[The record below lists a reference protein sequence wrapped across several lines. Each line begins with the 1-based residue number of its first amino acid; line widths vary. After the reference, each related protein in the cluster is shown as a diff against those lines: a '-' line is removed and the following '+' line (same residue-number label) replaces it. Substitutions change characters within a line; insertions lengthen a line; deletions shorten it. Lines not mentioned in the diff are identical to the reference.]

1 MNQAS
6 SRFAFPAPVAIK
18 FGTSGWRGIMGKDFN
33 FAGVRRA
40 SAAVAGYLKT
50 QTKTPK
56 VLIGYDTRFLSDDF
70 ARACAVVLGEHGCKV
85 SICGLATPTPAIAF
99 AILRDKYD
107 GAVNFTAS
115 HNPADY
121 NGLKFNGADAGPA
134 LPEVTREI
142 EKRAA
147 ELAGQNFDANGPSE
161 SRASAF
167 ERVDLRDAYLGR
179 LTELV
184 RFETLRGSKLPFVFD
199 ALHGAGAG
207 WLDKLLADQR
217 VKFSSLRTAR
227 DVTFNGT
234 GPDPSEENLAPLREA
249 ILQTQAAAGIATDG
263 DADRFGILDS
273 DGSFVSPN
281 HILALLFDYLIE
293 TRGAKLGA
301 SRSVATSH
309 MLDAVAKL
317 HGVPLYETPVGFKYV
332 GDFIRKDAVVIGGEE
347 SAGLTGRGHVPEKD
361 GLLACLLVAEMVAAR
376 HKSLRAQIQELFG
389 RIGAQFW
396 SIRVNLHLS
405 TEIQAGLKARLGVN
419 FQDFAGRKVQRID
432 RTDGC
437 KLLFADGSWILMRPS
452 GTEPV
457 VRVYAEAATPE
468 ASEKLAQDAQ
478 RWINSG
484 NAPEK
489 A

>member
-1 MNQAS
+1 
-6 SRFAFPAPVAIK
+6 VTIK

-50 QTKTPK
+50 QAKHPK

-70 ARACAVVLGEHGCKV
+70 ARASAVVLEENGCRV

-99 AILRDKYD
+99 SILRDKYD
-107 GAVNFTAS
+107 GAINFTAS

-134 LPEVTREI
+134 LPEVTHEI
-142 EKRAA
+142 ERRAA
-147 ELAGQNFDANGPSE
+147 ELAGQNFDASDAA
-161 SRASAF
+161 ASGAAGF
-167 ERVDLRDAYLGR
+167 ERVDLRDAYLAR

-184 RFETLRGSKLPFVFD
+184 RFDTLRGAKLPFVYD

-207 WLDKLLADQR
+207 WLDKLLADQG
-217 VKFSSLRTAR
+217 VKFTSLRTER
-227 DVTFNGT
+227 DVTFSGT

-249 ILQTQAAAGIATDG
+249 VLRTQAAAGISTDG
-263 DADRFGILDS
+263 DADRFGILDA

-293 TRGAKLGA
+293 TRGVKLGA

-332 GDFIRKDAVVIGGEE
+332 GDFIRKDAIVIGGEE
-347 SAGLTGRGHVPEKD
+347 SAGLTVRGHVPEKD
-361 GLLACLLVAEMVAAR
+361 GLLACLLVAEMMAAR
-376 HKSLRAQIQELFG
+376 HRPLRAQIQELFG

-396 SIRVNLHLS
+396 PIRVNLHLS
-405 TEIQAGLKARLGVN
+405 AEVQNGLKARLAVN
-419 FQDFAGRKVQRID
+419 FQDFAGRKVQRVD

-437 KLLFADGSWILMRPS
+437 KLLFADGSWLLMRPS

-457 VRVYAEAATPE
+457 VRVYAEAATAE
-468 ASEKLAQDAQ
+468 ESEKLAQDAQ
-478 RWINSG
+478 QWIES
-484 NAPEK
+484 K
-489 A
+489 

>member
-1 MNQAS
+1 
-6 SRFAFPAPVAIK
+6 
-18 FGTSGWRGIMGKDFN
+18 MGQDFN

-40 SAAVAGYLKT
+40 TAAVAGYLKN
-50 QTKTPK
+50 QAKHPK
-56 VLIGYDTRFLSDDF
+56 VLIGFDTRFLSDDF
-70 ARACAVVLGEHGCKV
+70 ARACAVVLVENRCRV
-85 SICGLATPTPAIAF
+85 SICSLATPTPAIAF

-107 GAVNFTAS
+107 GAINFTAS

-134 LPEVTREI
+134 LPEVTLEI
-142 EKRAA
+142 ERRAA
-147 ELAGQNFDANGPSE
+147 ELAGQNFDASDAAATDAAG
-161 SRASAF
+161 F

-179 LTELV
+179 LIELV
-184 RFETLRGSKLPFVFD
+184 RFDTLRTSKLPFVYD

-207 WLDKLLADQR
+207 WLDKLLADQG
-217 VKFSSLRTAR
+217 VAFTSLRTDR
-227 DVTFNGT
+227 DVTFSGT
-234 GPDPSEENLAPLREA
+234 GPDPSEENLAPLRAAVLE
-249 ILQTQAAAGIATDG
+249 TKAAAGIATDG
-263 DADRFGILDS
+263 DADRFGILDA
-273 DGSFVSPN
+273 DGSFISPN

-293 TRGAKLGA
+293 TRGVRLGA

-332 GDFIRKDAVVIGGEE
+332 GDFIRKDAIVIGGEE
-347 SAGLTGRGHVPEKD
+347 SAGLTVRGHVPEKD
-361 GLLACLLVAEMVAAR
+361 GLLACLLVAEMMAAR
-376 HKSLRAQIQELFG
+376 HKPLRTQIQDLFG

-396 SIRVNLHLS
+396 PIRVNLHLS
-405 TEIQAGLKARLGVN
+405 AEVQAGLKARLAVN
-419 FQDFAGRKVQRID
+419 FQDFAERKVQRVD

-478 RWINSG
+478 QWIDSR
-484 NAPEK
+484 
-489 A
+489 

>member
-1 MNQAS
+1 
-6 SRFAFPAPVAIK
+6 
-18 FGTSGWRGIMGKDFN
+18 MGRDFN
-33 FAGVRRA
+33 FPGVRRA

-50 QTKTPK
+50 QAKNPK

-70 ARACAVVLGEHGCKV
+70 ARACAVVLEEHGCRV
-85 SICGLATPTPAIAF
+85 SICALATPTPAIAF
-99 AILRDKYD
+99 AILRDKFD
-107 GAVNFTAS
+107 GAINVTAS

-134 LPEVTREI
+134 LTEVTREI

-147 ELAGQNFDANGPSE
+147 ELSGQSFDAGDPAE
-161 SRASAF
+161 AAAAAG

-179 LTELV
+179 LAELV
-184 RFETLRGSKLPFVFD
+184 NFDILRSSKLPFVYD

-207 WLDKLLADQR
+207 WLDKLLADQKI
-217 VKFSSLRTAR
+217 KFTSLRTER
-227 DVTFNGT
+227 DVTFSGT

-249 ILQTQAAAGIATDG
+249 ILQTKAAAGIATDG
-263 DADRFGILDS
+263 DADRFGTLDS

-293 TRGAKLGA
+293 TRGVKLGA

-317 HGVPLYETPVGFKYV
+317 RGVPLYETPVGFKYV
-332 GDFIRKDAVVIGGEE
+332 GDFIRKDAIVIGGEE
-347 SAGLTGRGHVPEKD
+347 SAGLTIRGHVPEKD
-361 GLLACLLVAEMVAAR
+361 GLLACLLVAEMMAAR
-376 HKSLRAQIQELFG
+376 QKPLRTQLQELFG

-396 SIRVNLHLS
+396 PIRVNLHLS
-405 TEIQAGLKARLGVN
+405 AQVQAGLKARLAVDL
-419 FQDFAGRKVQRID
+419 QDFAGRKVHRVD

-457 VRVYAEAATPE
+457 VRLYAEAATPE
-468 ASEKLAQDAQ
+468 ASDKLAQDAQ
-478 RWINSG
+478 QWINTG
-484 NAPEK
+484 NAPGK
-489 A
+489 S

>member
-1 MNQAS
+1 
-6 SRFAFPAPVAIK
+6 
-18 FGTSGWRGIMGKDFN
+18 MGKDFN
-33 FAGVRRA
+33 FAVVRRA

-70 ARACAVVLGEHGCKV
+70 ARACAVVLEEHGCRI
-85 SICGLATPTPAIAF
+85 SICALATPTPAIAF

-107 GAVNFTAS
+107 GAINFTAS

-134 LPEVTREI
+134 LPAVTHEI
-142 EKRAA
+142 ESRAA
-147 ELAGQNFDANGPSE
+147 ELAGQNFDAGDAA
-161 SRASAF
+161 ASDAAGF
-167 ERVDLRDAYLGR
+167 ERVDLRDAYLSR

-184 RFETLRGSKLPFVFD
+184 RFDTLRRSKLPFVFD

-207 WLDKLLADQR
+207 WLDKLLADQDI
-217 VKFSSLRTAR
+217 KFSSLRTER
-227 DVTFNGT
+227 DVTFSGT

-249 ILQTQAAAGIATDG
+249 ILRTKAAAGIATDG
-263 DADRFGILDS
+263 DADRFGILDA

-281 HILALLFDYLIE
+281 HILALLFDYLVE
-293 TRGAKLGA
+293 TRGTKLGA

-332 GDFIRKDAVVIGGEE
+332 GDFIRKDAIVIGGEE
-347 SAGLTGRGHVPEKD
+347 SAGLTIRGHLPEKD
-361 GLLACLLVAEMVAAR
+361 GLLASLLVAEMMAAR
-376 HKSLRAQIQELFG
+376 HKTLGEQIRELFG

-396 SIRVNLHLS
+396 PIRVNLHLS
-405 TEIQAGLKARLGVN
+405 PEVQAGLKARLAVS
-419 FQDFAGRKVQRID
+419 FQDFAGRKVQRTD

-468 ASEKLAQDAQ
+468 ASDQLARDAQ
-478 RWINSG
+478 QWINSEDG
-484 NAPEK
+484 HK
-489 A
+489 I